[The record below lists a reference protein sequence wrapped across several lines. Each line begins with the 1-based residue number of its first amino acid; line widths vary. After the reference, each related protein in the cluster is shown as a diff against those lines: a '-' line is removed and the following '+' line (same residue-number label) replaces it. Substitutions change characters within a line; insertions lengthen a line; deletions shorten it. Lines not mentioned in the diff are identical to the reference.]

1 MLVLRRKAKEGIV
14 LSENIRV
21 VILAVEGGR
30 VKIGIEAPR
39 GITVVR
45 EELLRRQ
52 PQVRKETAS

>member
-1 MLVLRRKAKEGIV
+1 MLVLRRKAKQGIV

-39 GITVVR
+39 GVTVVR
-45 EELLRRQ
+45 EELLRKK
-52 PQVRKETAS
+52 PQLGQETAS

>member
-1 MLVLRRKAKEGIV
+1 MLVLRRKAREGIV

-39 GITVVR
+39 GVTVVR
-45 EELLRRQ
+45 EELLRKKPHLGQ
-52 PQVRKETAS
+52 ETAS